1 MMTNRI
7 ISKLDYQRLK
17 QRIEQ
22 AKINARISPAQL
34 MKLARGVDGATL
46 MDPVK
51 MPADVV
57 TMNSVVSLEYVDM
70 GKHLDI
76 CLVYPEEA
84 DGARNR
90 ISIFAPLA
98 TALLGCQRGTVAS
111 LPTPFGSV
119 DVRINHIL
127 YQPEAAGDFSR

>member
-1 MMTNRI
+1 MTNRI

-22 AKINARISPAQL
+22 ATTNTRISPVQI
-34 MKLARGVDGATL
+34 MKLLQGVNDATL
-46 MDPVK
+46 LDPIK

-57 TMNSVVSLEYVDM
+57 TMNSVISLEYVDT
-70 GKHLDI
+70 GRNLDV

-84 DGARNR
+84 DSVQNR

-98 TALLGCQRGTVAS
+98 TALLGCKRGALAKLT
-111 LPTPFGSV
+111 TPFGSV
-119 DVRINHIL
+119 NVRIAQIL
-127 YQPEAAGDFSR
+127 YQPEAAGDFTR

>member
-1 MMTNRI
+1 MTNRI
-7 ISKLDYQRLK
+7 ISKPDYQRLK
-17 QRIEQ
+17 PRIEQ
-22 AKINARISPAQL
+22 AKINARVSPAQL
-34 MKLARGVDGATL
+34 MKLMRSVDGAIL
-46 MDPVK
+46 LDPVK
-51 MPADVV
+51 IPADVV
-57 TMNSVVSLEYVDM
+57 TMNSVVSLEYLHL

-84 DGARNR
+84 DGTHNR

-119 DVRINHIL
+119 DVRINQIL
-127 YQPEAAGDFSR
+127 YQPEAAGDFSL

>member
-1 MMTNRI
+1 MNQI

-22 AKINARISPAQL
+22 AKINTRISPTQL
-34 MKLARGVDGATL
+34 MKLVRGVDGATL
-46 MDPVK
+46 VDPVTI
-51 MPADVV
+51 PADVV
-57 TMNSVVSLEYVDM
+57 TMNSVVSLEYMDM
-70 GKHLDI
+70 GKQLEI

-84 DGARNR
+84 DGAHNR

-98 TALLGCQRGTVAS
+98 TALLGFKRGTIAS

-119 DVRINHIL
+119 DVRINQIL
-127 YQPEAAGDFSR
+127 YQPEAAGDFSL

>member
-1 MMTNRI
+1 MTNRI

-22 AKINARISPAQL
+22 AKINARLSPTQL
-34 MKLARGVDGATL
+34 MKLVRSVERATL
-46 MDPVK
+46 LDPGK
-51 MPADVV
+51 IPSDVV
-57 TMNSVVSLEYVDM
+57 TMNSVVSLEYIDM
-70 GKHLDI
+70 DKHLEI

-90 ISIFAPLA
+90 ISIFSPLA
-98 TALLGCQRGTVAS
+98 TALLGCQQGTVAN
-111 LPTPFGSV
+111 LPTPFGSINI
-119 DVRINHIL
+119 RINQIL